1 MKKITVYL
9 FDINNVT
16 SEELKGSLF
25 LLEKDLEELSRFK
38 VEEVYKEKLASRILK
53 RKYVGDFYLGEKG
66 KPLSDKVYFNS
77 SDSKG
82 LVALAVSPVP
92 VGIDI
97 ERVRDY
103 KDNMRDYI
111 SSYEEKEYIR
121 NEYNFYEVWTS
132 KEGLVKCVGTGIN
145 KRVNEIPAFPLNG
158 KKSYENKV
166 FFSKTFRRN
175 DYIFSVTIESTE
187 DFEIEF
193 KEEK

>member
-1 MKKITVYL
+1 MKKVTVYL
-9 FDINNVT
+9 FNINNKT

-25 LLEKDLEELSRFK
+25 LIERDLEELNRFK
-38 VEEVYKEKLASRILK
+38 VEEVLKEKLASRILK
-53 RKYVGDFYLGEKG
+53 RKYVGEFHFNEHG
-66 KPLSDKVYFNS
+66 KPLSDNIYFNS

-175 DYIFSVTIESTE
+175 DYIFSVTIESAE